1 MTKVSI
7 IIPYNDVEG
16 YINKCLDSV
25 VNQSLEDIEII
36 MINDFSQDGSEKIV
50 QKYAK
55 KDKRI
60 KEITLKERMGQGYA
74 RNRGI
79 EQAQGEYI
87 GFVDSD
93 DVIKKEMFEELYNSA
108 KKENTDITMCLAH
121 EFDDENGDII
131 NSDYYAL
138 KPLAVYG
145 DKVFSAEDTKNYIL
159 DINVAL
165 WNKIYKTEYLNK
177 TGAKFPEGFIYE
189 DLPFFYK
196 SYLKAKKVNIVWK
209 DFYGYRV
216 NRKNSTMRQSNKK
229 VLDRIEMVRETY
241 KILKKEKYL
250 ADKQNDIKG
259 WIINDIFHRYSL
271 LKENYYNEYYNK
283 MKELFLELDIKNP
296 QDEIWKKVYHFE
308 GYKMVLENDYEE
320 FNRKMLEEYLDIHKV
335 EDRILSQVSGRNEI
349 DKKISDIYDDINKNY
364 KYTEEIVKQLEDKL
378 GNIIKNNMER
388 QNEAD
393 MSKKEIE
400 QETAVIAKKTSE
412 EIAKVFDYTQQQVN
426 RLQQSADRIKEE
438 VINNVKDINAQTD
451 EKISRVY
458 DEITKN
464 YAYTNQLT
472 EKLEDTVKSTRL
484 GIEQNVNAKTDEKL
498 SKIYE
503 EITKNYEYTNKIT
516 QEAKDLSA
524 VFKTQLES
532 ELVKSLEKM
541 EQSVSSSAVDIIHK
555 TDEKISRVYN
565 EITSNYK
572 YTEELVYNRSKD
584 LKDEVMRSLDT
595 TGSETI
601 EKSKNIIQSEIS
613 NILSSASAQTDEKL
627 SKIYEEI
634 TKNYNYIN
642 DIHSKINET
651 TDSIYDN
658 INKAI
663 EAKTREVF
671 PLVYDYINEA
681 IEKKNKEIN
690 QIYEEITKNYEHT
703 NKLNGEIKQNITC
716 EVDEK
721 ISKVYDEI
729 TKNYQYTNEIRDNLN
744 QKNTE
749 LLNNLNEKLVNSEKN
764 FIEDMMAQKS
774 EINELS
780 TEMSNKINLLS
791 EKTEEENKKINE
803 ELVNLYDKIIDE
815 SNHIKQ
821 EIENVKSELIQNKEY
836 ISDVKSDLETQLLQ
850 NENRV
855 NKNIDNLETI
865 MNEQIEE
872 VRSSI
877 GTEFEIQNKK
887 INAQREEIN
896 KELEEKYSK
905 SAQELQ
911 SAKEEIYSYLDHQV
925 DKSNAAAEEKV
936 NNLKND
942 VEDKISLLAKTQ
954 EQQMNLKFSEVYSYT
969 NSEFTKAFKE
979 LHNNNSEIAK
989 RLELK
994 AHETNN
1000 QIQAAEVKINSIQSK
1015 LEEKAASAEIDRLQN
1030 EMKEKINNIEL
1041 YYQRHISEL
1050 KSEYENQLNEQR
1062 IKYENKLINMENHIY
1077 SIEKRVTES
1086 KKGLLEKIFGV
1097 SKKR

>member
-108 KKENTDITMCLAH
+108 KKEDTDITMCLAH

-159 DINVAL
+159 DINVTL

-250 ADKQNDIKG
+250 ADKQNYIKG

-335 EDRILSQVSGRNEI
+335 EDRILSQVSDRNEI
-349 DKKISDIYDDINKNY
+349 DKKISDIYEDINKNY

-613 NILSSASAQTDEKL
+613 NILNSASAQTDEKL

-634 TKNYNYIN
+634 TKNY
-642 DIHSKINET
+642 
-651 TDSIYDN
+651 
-658 INKAI
+658 
-663 EAKTREVF
+663 
-671 PLVYDYINEA
+671 
-681 IEKKNKEIN
+681 
-690 QIYEEITKNYEHT
+690 
-703 NKLNGEIKQNITC
+703 
-716 EVDEK
+716 
-721 ISKVYDEI
+721 
-729 TKNYQYTNEIRDNLN
+729 QYTNEIRDNLN
-744 QKNTE
+744 EKNTE